1 MLERLNLY
9 DTLATI
15 VPGTV
20 LVTVVA
26 ALFPNVA
33 RPFHGIG
40 FPDEFAL
47 VALLAAAIGA
57 GLSVQTLGCM
67 LEERFFNLFGGMPSD
82 RALAGR
88 LGDRYLPRD
97 AAQRIKAMLQKRC
110 GPTAK
115 PRSLFLHTMSVA
127 ESSPESKAAAF
138 NAQYGQLRAVCAL
151 FILMLV
157 LLGTS
162 RLWGAAATW
171 RVPSFWTVEGLAAL
185 LTVLFAWRTWQ
196 RGAYYARDVLL
207 SAQRLLA
214 EPAVSS
220 ASPDGGAASQP
231 NTER

>member
-9 DTLATI
+9 DILATI

-26 ALFPNVA
+26 ALFPSVA

-47 VALLAAAIGA
+47 VALLAAAMGA
-57 GLSVQTLGCM
+57 GLSVQTVGSM
-67 LEERFFNLFGGMPSD
+67 LEGRFFKLFGGMPSD
-82 RALAGR
+82 LAFAGR

-97 AAQRIKAMLQKRC
+97 AATRIKATLQKRC

-115 PRSLFLHTMSVA
+115 PRALFLHAMSIA
-127 ESSPESKAAAF
+127 ESSADSKAAAF
-138 NAQYGQLRAVCAL
+138 NAQYGQLRAVFTL
-151 FILMLV
+151 FLLILV
-157 LLGTS
+157 LLGSS
-162 RLWGAAATW
+162 RLWGAVAAW
-171 RVPSFWTVEGLAAL
+171 RATSFWTIEGLTAL

-196 RGAYYARDVLL
+196 RGAYYVREVLL
-207 SAQRLLA
+207 TAQRLLA

-231 NTER
+231 STER